1 MYRFSIKIYLMKII
15 VTGGL
20 GFIGSNFIKY
30 IINKKETNIVINIDT
45 TTKQYSASNKDN
57 VKAFEDNPKYKFYD
71 FWLEM
76 LDNPSV
82 KNEFKQIIKENNI
95 THIAHFAAESHV
107 DNSISNPRRFI
118 QSNIFG
124 TFNLLEIIRDFP
136 EIRFH
141 HISTDEVYGSLGEEG
156 KFTETTAYAP
166 NSPYSASK
174 AASDML
180 VRAYNHTF
188 KSLITISNCS
198 NNYGPNQ
205 HNEKF
210 IPVVINSI
218 LNNKKIPVYGN
229 GKNIRDWIFV
239 NDHCEAVWSVL
250 NNGKIGETYNIGG
263 NCEKTN
269 LEIINDI
276 CEILNVNSQDYI
288 SFVEDRKGHDFRYAI
303 DNTKIN
309 KELNWYPITSFKD
322 GLKQTIDFYK
332 NLL

>member
-1 MYRFSIKIYLMKII
+1 MNIL

-30 IINKKETNIVINIDT
+30 IINKKEVDIVINIDT
-45 TTKQYSASNKDN
+45 TGKYYGAANIKNADFFKDN
-57 VKAFEDNPKYKFYD
+57 IKYKFED
-71 FWLEM
+71 FWLEN
-76 LDNPSV
+76 LENPIEIKKF
-82 KNEFKQIIKENNI
+82 KNILKENKI
-95 THIAHFAAESHV
+95 THIVHFAAESHV

-118 QSNIFG
+118 QSNILG

-141 HISTDEVYGSLGEEG
+141 HISTDEVYGSLGDEG

-188 KSLITISNCS
+188 KALITISNCS

-210 IPVVINSI
+210 IPVIINSI

-239 NDHCEAVWSVL
+239 EDHCEAVWFVL

-269 LEIINDI
+269 LDIINDI
-276 CEILNVNSQDYI
+276 CLVLNVNPKYYI

-303 DNTKIN
+303 DNTKISN
-309 KELNWYPITSFKD
+309 ELNWYPKTSFKE
-322 GLKQTIDFYK
+322 GLKQTVEFYK
-332 NLL
+332 NKV

>member
-1 MYRFSIKIYLMKII
+1 MNII

-30 IINKKETNIVINIDT
+30 IINKKEVHSIINIDT
-45 TTKQYSASNKDN
+45 TSKYHGAANLNNAKSFQNN
-57 VKAFEDNPKYKFYD
+57 IKYKFED
-71 FWLEM
+71 FWLEI
-76 LDNPSV
+76 LDTPIEIKRF
-82 KNEFKQIIKENNI
+82 KNLLKENNI
-95 THIAHFAAESHV
+95 THIIHFAAESHV
-107 DNSISNPRRFI
+107 DNSISDPRRFI
-118 QSNIFG
+118 QSNILG

-136 EIRFH
+136 DLRFH
-141 HISTDEVYGSLGEEG
+141 HISTDEVYGTLGEEG
-156 KFTETTAYAP
+156 KFTETTPYAP

-174 AASDML
+174 ASSDML
-180 VRAYNHTF
+180 VRAYHHTF

-239 NDHCEAVWSVL
+239 YDHCEAVWSIL
-250 NNGKIGETYNIGG
+250 NNGKIGETYNVGG

-276 CEILNVNSQDYI
+276 CEVLNINPQDHI

-303 DNTKIN
+303 DNNKIN

-322 GLKQTIDFYK
+322 GLKQTIEFYK
-332 NLL
+332 KNNTI

>member
-1 MYRFSIKIYLMKII
+1 MNVI

-30 IINKKETNIVINIDT
+30 IINKKEVHSIINIDT
-45 TTKQYSASNKDN
+45 KGKYYGAAN
-57 VKAFEDNPKYKFYD
+57 VNNEKSFNNHIKYKFED
-71 FWLEM
+71 FWLET
-76 LDNPSV
+76 LDNV
-82 KNEFKQIIKENNI
+82 IEIKKFKSILKENNI
-95 THIAHFAAESHV
+95 THIVHFAAESHV
-107 DNSISNPRRFI
+107 DNSISDPRRFI
-118 QSNIFG
+118 QSNILG

-136 EIRFH
+136 QIRFH

-180 VRAYNHTF
+180 VRAYHHTF
-188 KSLITISNCS
+188 EALVTISNCS

-239 NDHCEAVWSVL
+239 EDHCEAVWFVL
-250 NNGKIGETYNIGG
+250 NNGKIGETYNVGG

-276 CEILNVNSQDYI
+276 CQVLNVNPQDYI

-303 DNTKIN
+303 DNAKISQ
-309 KELNWYPITSFKD
+309 ELNWHPKTSFNE
-322 GLKQTIDFYK
+322 GLKQTIEFYK
-332 NLL
+332 NKL

>member
-1 MYRFSIKIYLMKII
+1 MNIL

-30 IINKKETNIVINIDT
+30 IINKKEVDIVINIDT
-45 TTKQYSASNKDN
+45 TGKYYGAANVKNGDFFKDN
-57 VKAFEDNPKYKFYD
+57 IKYKFED
-71 FWLEM
+71 FWLEN
-76 LDNPSV
+76 LENPIEIKKF
-82 KNEFKQIIKENNI
+82 KNILKENKI
-95 THIAHFAAESHV
+95 THIVHFAAESHV

-118 QSNIFG
+118 QSNILG

-156 KFTETTAYAP
+156 KFTETTPYAP

-188 KSLITISNCS
+188 KTLVTISNCS

-239 NDHCEAVWSVL
+239 EDHCEAVWFVL
-250 NNGKIGETYNIGG
+250 NNGKIGETYNVGG

-269 LEIINDI
+269 LDIINDI
-276 CEILNVNSQDYI
+276 CIVLNVNPKDYI

-303 DNTKIN
+303 DNTKISN
-309 KELNWYPITSFKD
+309 ELNWYPKTSFNE
-322 GLKQTIDFYK
+322 GLKQTVEFYK
-332 NLL
+332 NKV

>member
-1 MYRFSIKIYLMKII
+1 MNILI
-15 VTGGL
+15 TGGL

-30 IINKKETNIVINIDT
+30 IINKKEINTIINIDT
-45 TTKQYSASNKDN
+45 ISKHFSAADKKNSESFKDN
-57 VKAFEDNPKYKFYD
+57 LKYKFYD
-71 FWLEM
+71 IWLET
-76 LDNPSV
+76 LDSPLV
-82 KNEFKQIIKENNI
+82 KEQFEKIIKENRI
-95 THIAHFAAESHV
+95 THIIHFAAESHV
-107 DNSISNPRRFI
+107 DNSISHPKKFI
-118 QSNIFG
+118 QSNILG
-124 TFNLLEIIRDFP
+124 TFNLLEIIRNFP

-141 HISTDEVYGSLGEEG
+141 HISTDEVYGSLGKEG

-188 KSLITISNCS
+188 KVLTTISNCS

-229 GKNIRDWIFV
+229 GENIRDWIFV
-239 NDHCEAVWSVL
+239 DDHCEAVWTIL
-250 NNGKIGETYNIGG
+250 NCSKIGEIYNIGG

-276 CEILNVNSQDYI
+276 CEILNVDSKNYI

-303 DNTKIN
+303 DNSKIN
-309 KELNWYPITSFKD
+309 KELNWYPKISFKE
-322 GLKQTIDFYK
+322 GLKKTVEFYK
-332 NLL
+332 QKIQ

>member
-1 MYRFSIKIYLMKII
+1 MNILI
-15 VTGGL
+15 TGGL

-30 IINKKETNIVINIDT
+30 IINKKETNIIVNIDT
-45 TTKQYSASNKDN
+45 TTKQHSASNKKN
-57 VKAFEDNPKYKFYD
+57 VRDFEDNPKYKFYD

-76 LDNPSV
+76 LDNPSI
-82 KNEFKQIIKENNI
+82 KNQFKQIIKEYNI
-95 THIAHFAAESHV
+95 THIVHFAAESHV
-107 DNSISNPRRFI
+107 DNSISDPRRFI
-118 QSNIFG
+118 QSNILG

-141 HISTDEVYGSLGEEG
+141 HVSTDEVYGSLGEEG

-188 KSLITISNCS
+188 KALVTISNCS

-239 NDHCEAVWSVL
+239 EDHCEAVWFVL
-250 NNGKIGETYNIGG
+250 NNGKIGETYNVGG

-269 LEIINDI
+269 LQIINDI
-276 CEILNVNSQDYI
+276 CQVLNVNPQDYI

-303 DNTKIN
+303 DNAKISQ
-309 KELNWYPITSFKD
+309 ELNWHPKTSFSE
-322 GLKQTIDFYK
+322 GLKQTVEFYK
-332 NLL
+332 NRS

>member
-1 MYRFSIKIYLMKII
+1 MNIL

-20 GFIGSNFIKY
+20 GFIGSNFIKF
-30 IINKKETNIVINIDT
+30 IINKTETNIIINIDT
-45 TTKQYSASNKDN
+45 ITKQHSAANENN
-57 VKAFEDNPKYKFYD
+57 VKDFKDNPKYKFYD

-76 LDNPSV
+76 LDNAFI
-82 KNEFKQIIKENNI
+82 KDQFKQLIKDHNI
-95 THIAHFAAESHV
+95 THIVHFAAESHV
-107 DNSISNPRRFI
+107 DNSISDPKRFI
-118 QSNIFG
+118 QSNILG

-141 HISTDEVYGSLGEEG
+141 HISTDEVYGSLGDEG

-174 AASDML
+174 ASSDML
-180 VRAYNHTF
+180 VRAYHHTF
-188 KSLITISNCS
+188 KALVTISNCS

-229 GKNIRDWIFV
+229 GKNVRDWIFV
-239 NDHCEAVWSVL
+239 DDHCEAIWFVL
-250 NNGKIGETYNIGG
+250 NNGRIGETYNIGG

-269 LEIINDI
+269 LDIINDI
-276 CEILNVNSQDYI
+276 CKVLNLNPQDHI

-303 DNTKIN
+303 DNSKIN
-309 KELNWYPITSFKD
+309 KELNWFPTTSFED
-322 GLKQTIDFYK
+322 GILKTIDYYK
-332 NLL
+332 NKTC

>member
-1 MYRFSIKIYLMKII
+1 MNLLI
-15 VTGGL
+15 TGGL

-30 IINKKETNIVINIDT
+30 IINKKETNIIINIDT
-45 TTKQYSASNKDN
+45 TTKQNSASNEKN
-57 VKAFEDNPKYKFYD
+57 VKDFKNNPKYKFYD

-76 LDNPSV
+76 LDNSSI
-82 KNEFKQIIKENNI
+82 KDQFKQIIKQYNI
-95 THIAHFAAESHV
+95 THVIHFAAESHV
-107 DNSISNPRRFI
+107 DNSISDPRRFI
-118 QSNIFG
+118 QSNILG

-239 NDHCEAVWSVL
+239 DDHCEAVWSIL

-263 NCEKTN
+263 DCEKTN

-276 CEILNVNSQDYI
+276 CEVLNVNSQDYI

-303 DNTKIN
+303 DNSKIN

>member
-1 MYRFSIKIYLMKII
+1 MKII

-30 IINKKETNIVINIDT
+30 IINKNEVDLVINIDT
-45 TTKQYSASNKDN
+45 ITKKHSASNKKN
-57 VKAFEDNPKYKFYD
+57 VESIENYPKYKFYD
-71 FWLEM
+71 FWLDTLEYS
-76 LDNPSV
+76 PS
-82 KNEFKQIIKENNI
+82 KEEFKKTIKQNNI
-95 THIAHFAAESHV
+95 THIVHFAAESHV
-107 DNSISNPRRFI
+107 DNSISDPRRFI
-118 QSNIFG
+118 QSNILG

-141 HISTDEVYGSLGEEG
+141 HISTDEVYGSLGEDG

-218 LNNKKIPVYGN
+218 LKNKKIPVYGN

-239 NDHCEAVWSVL
+239 SDHCDAVWSIL
-250 NNGKIGETYNIGG
+250 NNGKIGETYNVGG

-276 CEILNVNSQDYI
+276 CEVLNVNPQDYI

-303 DNTKIN
+303 DNAKIN
-309 KELNWYPITSFKD
+309 KELNWYPITCFKD

>member
-1 MYRFSIKIYLMKII
+1 MNILI
-15 VTGGL
+15 TGGL

-30 IINKKETNIVINIDT
+30 IINKKKTNIIINIDT
-45 TTKQYSASNKDN
+45 TTKQHSASNKKN
-57 VKAFEDNPKYKFYD
+57 VRDFEDNPKYKFYD

-76 LDNPSV
+76 LDNPYI
-82 KNEFKQIIKENNI
+82 KNQFKQIIKEYDI
-95 THIAHFAAESHV
+95 THIIHFAAESHV
-107 DNSISNPRRFI
+107 DNSISDPRRFI
-118 QSNIFG
+118 QSNILG

-141 HISTDEVYGSLGEEG
+141 HVSTDEVYGSLGEEG

-174 AASDML
+174 ASSDML

-188 KSLITISNCS
+188 KALVTISNCS

-239 NDHCEAVWSVL
+239 EDHCEAVWFVL
-250 NNGKIGETYNIGG
+250 NNGKIGETYNVGG

-276 CEILNVNSQDYI
+276 CQVLNVNPQDYI

-303 DNTKIN
+303 DNAKISQ
-309 KELNWYPITSFKD
+309 ELNWHPKTSFNE
-322 GLKQTIDFYK
+322 GLKQTVEFYK
-332 NLL
+332 NRS

>member
-1 MYRFSIKIYLMKII
+1 MNII

-30 IINKKETNIVINIDT
+30 IINKKEVNTIINIDT
-45 TTKQYSASNKDN
+45 TTKKNSAANKKN
-57 VKAFEDNPKYKFYD
+57 IESIEDNPKYKFYD
-71 FWLEM
+71 FWIDI
-76 LDNPSV
+76 LDYSPS
-82 KNEFKQIIKENNI
+82 KEEFKRIIKQYNI
-95 THIAHFAAESHV
+95 THIVHFAAESHV
-107 DNSISNPRRFI
+107 DNSISDPRRFI
-118 QSNIFG
+118 QSNVLG

-141 HISTDEVYGSLGEEG
+141 HISTDEVYGTLGEEG
-156 KFTETTAYAP
+156 KFTETTPYAP

-239 NDHCEAVWSVL
+239 NDHCEAVWSIL
-250 NNGKIGETYNIGG
+250 NNGKIGETYNVGG

-269 LEIINDI
+269 LNIINDI
-276 CEILNVNSQDYI
+276 CEVLDVNPQDYI

-322 GLKQTIDFYK
+322 GLKQTIEFYK
-332 NLL
+332 KNNTI

>member
-1 MYRFSIKIYLMKII
+1 MKVI
-15 VTGGL
+15 VTGGY

-30 IINKKETNIVINIDT
+30 IINKNEVDLVINIDT
-45 TTKQYSASNKDN
+45 TTKKYSASNKKN
-57 VKAFEDNPKYKFYD
+57 VESIENHPKYKFYD
-71 FWLEM
+71 FWLEI
-76 LDNPSV
+76 LDYSPS
-82 KNEFKQIIKENNI
+82 KEEFKRIIKENSI
-95 THIAHFAAESHV
+95 THIVHFAAESHV
-107 DNSISNPRRFI
+107 DNSISDPRRFI
-118 QSNIFG
+118 QSNILG

-229 GKNIRDWIFV
+229 GKNVRDWIFV
-239 NDHCEAVWSVL
+239 DDHCEAAWSIL

-263 NCEKTN
+263 DCEKTN

-276 CEILNVNSQDYI
+276 CEVLNVNPQDYI

-309 KELNWYPITSFKD
+309 EELNWYPITSFKD

>member
-1 MYRFSIKIYLMKII
+1 MNIL

-30 IINKKETNIVINIDT
+30 IINKKEVNIIVNIDT
-45 TTKQYSASNKDN
+45 LTKQHSAANKN
-57 VKAFEDNPKYKFYD
+57 NIKIFENHLKYKFYD
-71 FWLEM
+71 TWLET
-76 LDNPSV
+76 LNHPQE
-82 KNEFKQIIKENNI
+82 KEEFKKIIKENNI
-95 THIAHFAAESHV
+95 THIVHFAAESHV
-107 DNSISNPRRFI
+107 DNSISDPRRFI
-118 QSNIFG
+118 ESNILG

-141 HISTDEVYGSLGEEG
+141 HISTDEVYGTLGDEG

-174 AASDML
+174 ASSDML

-188 KSLITISNCS
+188 KALVTISNCS

-229 GKNIRDWIFV
+229 GKNVRDWIFV
-239 NDHCEAVWSVL
+239 DDHCEAVWFVL
-250 NNGKIGETYNIGG
+250 NSGKIGETYNIGG

-276 CEILNVNSQDYI
+276 CLILNVNPQDYI

-303 DNTKIN
+303 DNTKISN
-309 KELNWYPITSFKD
+309 ELNWYPKTSFNE
-322 GLKQTIDFYK
+322 GLKQTVEFYK
-332 NLL
+332 NRL

>member
-1 MYRFSIKIYLMKII
+1 MNIL

-30 IINKKETNIVINIDT
+30 IINKKEVHSILNVDTAGKHYGAANLNNAKSFQNNI
-45 TTKQYSASNKDN
+45 
-57 VKAFEDNPKYKFYD
+57 KYKFED

-76 LDNPSV
+76 LDNPTEIKKL
-82 KNEFKQIIKENNI
+82 KNILKENNI
-95 THIAHFAAESHV
+95 THIVHFAAESHV
-107 DNSISNPRRFI
+107 DNSISSPRKFI
-118 QSNIFG
+118 QSNVLG

-156 KFTETTAYAP
+156 KFTESTAYAP

-188 KSLITISNCS
+188 KVLVTISNCS

-218 LNNKKIPVYGN
+218 LNNNKIPVYGN

-239 NDHCEAVWSVL
+239 EDHCEAVWIVL
-250 NNGKIGETYNIGG
+250 NDGKIGETYNIGG

-269 LEIINDI
+269 LDIINDI
-276 CEILNVNSQDYI
+276 CRVLNVNPQDYI

-303 DNTKIN
+303 DNTKIS
-309 KELNWYPITSFKD
+309 KELNWYPKTSFNE
-322 GLKQTIDFYK
+322 GLKQTIEFYK
-332 NLL
+332 NTL

>member
-1 MYRFSIKIYLMKII
+1 MNIL

-30 IINKKETNIVINIDT
+30 IINKKETNIVVNIDT
-45 TTKQYSASNKDN
+45 ITKQHSASNTNNAKD
-57 VKAFEDNPKYKFYD
+57 FEDNRKYKFYD

-76 LDNPSV
+76 LDNPSI
-82 KNEFKQIIKENNI
+82 KNQFKQIIKEYNI
-95 THIAHFAAESHV
+95 THIVHFAAESHV
-107 DNSISNPRRFI
+107 DNSISDPRRFI
-118 QSNIFG
+118 QSNILG

-141 HISTDEVYGSLGEEG
+141 HISTDEVYGSLGEQG

-174 AASDML
+174 ASSDML

-188 KSLITISNCS
+188 KALVTISNCS

-239 NDHCEAVWSVL
+239 EDHCEAVWFVL
-250 NNGKIGETYNIGG
+250 NNGKIGETYNVGG

-276 CEILNVNSQDYI
+276 CQVLNVNSQDYI
-288 SFVEDRKGHDFRYAI
+288 SFVKDRKGHDFRYAI
-303 DNTKIN
+303 DNAKITQ
-309 KELNWYPITSFKD
+309 ELNWHPRTSFSE
-322 GLKQTIDFYK
+322 GLKQTVEFYK
-332 NLL
+332 NRS

>member
-1 MYRFSIKIYLMKII
+1 MNIL

-30 IINKKETNIVINIDT
+30 IINKEEVNTIINIDT
-45 TTKQYSASNKDN
+45 TTKRSSASNEKN
-57 VKAFEDNPKYKFYD
+57 ARSFKNHIKYKFYD
-71 FWLEM
+71 FWLDI
-76 LDNPSV
+76 LDYSPS
-82 KNEFKQIIKENNI
+82 KEEFKRIIRQYNI
-95 THIAHFAAESHV
+95 THIVHFAAESHV
-107 DNSISNPRRFI
+107 DNSISDPTRFI
-118 QSNIFG
+118 QSNILG

-136 EIRFH
+136 DLRFH
-141 HISTDEVYGSLGEEG
+141 HISTDEVYGSLGDIG
-156 KFTETTAYAP
+156 KFTETTPYAP

-188 KSLITISNCS
+188 KALVTISNCS

-239 NDHCEAVWSVL
+239 NDHCEAVWYVL
-250 NNGKIGETYNIGG
+250 KYGKIGETYNIGG

-269 LEIINDI
+269 IDIINDI
-276 CEILNVNSQDYI
+276 CQVLNVNPEDYI

-303 DNTKIN
+303 DNSKIN
-309 KELNWYPITSFKD
+309 KELNWYPKISFKD
-322 GLKQTIDFYK
+322 GLRETIEFYK
-332 NLL
+332 NKL

>member
-1 MYRFSIKIYLMKII
+1 MNIL

-30 IINKKETNIVINIDT
+30 IINKKETNIIVNIDT
-45 TTKQYSASNKDN
+45 TTKQHSASNKNNIKD
-57 VKAFEDNPKYKFYD
+57 FEDNRKYKFYD

-76 LDNPSV
+76 LDNSSI
-82 KNEFKQIIKENNI
+82 KDQFKQIIKEYNI
-95 THIAHFAAESHV
+95 THIVHFAAESHV
-107 DNSISNPRRFI
+107 DNSISDPRRFI
-118 QSNIFG
+118 QSNILG

-141 HISTDEVYGSLGEEG
+141 HVSTDEVYGSLGEEG

-188 KSLITISNCS
+188 KSLVTISNCS

-239 NDHCEAVWSVL
+239 EDHCEAVWFVL
-250 NNGKIGETYNIGG
+250 NNGKIGETYNVGG

-276 CEILNVNSQDYI
+276 CQVLNVNPQDYI

-303 DNTKIN
+303 DNAKISQ
-309 KELNWYPITSFKD
+309 ELNWYPKTSFNE
-322 GLKQTIDFYK
+322 GLKQTVEFYK
-332 NLL
+332 NRS

>member
-1 MYRFSIKIYLMKII
+1 MNII

-30 IINKKETNIVINIDT
+30 IINKKEVNTIINIDT
-45 TTKQYSASNKDN
+45 TTKKSSAANKKN
-57 VKAFEDNPKYKFYD
+57 IESVEDNPKYKFYD
-71 FWLEM
+71 FWIDI
-76 LDNPSV
+76 LDYSPS
-82 KNEFKQIIKENNI
+82 KEEFKRIIKQYNI
-95 THIAHFAAESHV
+95 THIVHFAAESHV
-107 DNSISNPRRFI
+107 DNSISDPRRFI
-118 QSNIFG
+118 QSNVLG

-136 EIRFH
+136 GVRFH
-141 HISTDEVYGSLGEEG
+141 HISTDEVYGTLGEEG
-156 KFTETTAYAP
+156 KFTETTPYAP

-229 GKNIRDWIFV
+229 GKNVRDWIFV
-239 NDHCEAVWSVL
+239 DDHCEAVWSIL
-250 NNGKIGETYNIGG
+250 NNGKIGETYNVGG

-269 LEIINDI
+269 LNIINDI
-276 CEILNVNSQDYI
+276 CEVLDVNPKDYI

-322 GLKQTIDFYK
+322 GLKQTIEFYK
-332 NLL
+332 KNNTI

>member
-1 MYRFSIKIYLMKII
+1 MKII

-30 IINKKETNIVINIDT
+30 IINKKEVCSILNIDT
-45 TTKQYSASNKDN
+45 KLKYYGAANLNNAKSFQNN
-57 VKAFEDNPKYKFYD
+57 IKYKFED
-71 FWLEM
+71 FWLET
-76 LDNPSV
+76 LDSPIEIKRF
-82 KNEFKQIIKENNI
+82 KNILKENYI
-95 THIAHFAAESHV
+95 THIVHFAAESHV
-107 DNSISNPRRFI
+107 DNSISEPRRFI
-118 QSNIFG
+118 QSNILG

-136 EIRFH
+136 KIRFH

-180 VRAYNHTF
+180 VRVYNHTF

-239 NDHCEAVWSVL
+239 DDHCEAVWSIL
-250 NNGKIGETYNIGG
+250 NNGKIGETYNVGG

-276 CEILNVNSQDYI
+276 CEVLNINPQDYI

>member
-1 MYRFSIKIYLMKII
+1 MNIL

-30 IINKKETNIVINIDT
+30 VINKKEVDIVINIDT
-45 TTKQYSASNKDN
+45 ITKTSSAANKKN
-57 VKAFEDNPKYKFYD
+57 AESFENHAKYKFYD
-71 FWLEM
+71 FWLDV
-76 LDNPSV
+76 LDYAPS
-82 KNEFKQIIKENNI
+82 KKEFERILKEYNI
-95 THIAHFAAESHV
+95 THIVHFAAESHV
-107 DNSISNPRRFI
+107 DNSISDPRRFV
-118 QSNIFG
+118 QSNILG

-156 KFTETTAYAP
+156 KFVETTPYAP

-188 KSLITISNCS
+188 KALVTISNCS

-229 GKNIRDWIFV
+229 GKNVRDWIFV
-239 NDHCEAVWSVL
+239 EDHCEAVWFVL
-250 NNGKIGETYNIGG
+250 NNGKIGETYNVGG

-276 CEILNVNSQDYI
+276 CQVLNVNPQDYI

-303 DNTKIN
+303 DNTKIS
-309 KELNWYPITSFKD
+309 KELNWHPKTSFNE
-322 GLKQTIDFYK
+322 GLKQTVEFYK
-332 NLL
+332 NRS

>member
-1 MYRFSIKIYLMKII
+1 MNIL

-30 IINKKETNIVINIDT
+30 VINKKEVDIVINIDT
-45 TTKQYSASNKDN
+45 ITKTSSAANKKN
-57 VKAFEDNPKYKFYD
+57 AESFENHAKYKFYD
-71 FWLEM
+71 FWLDV
-76 LDNPSV
+76 LDYAPS
-82 KNEFKQIIKENNI
+82 KKEFERILKEYNI
-95 THIAHFAAESHV
+95 THIVHFAAESHV
-107 DNSISNPRRFI
+107 DNSISDPRRFV
-118 QSNIFG
+118 QSNILG

-156 KFTETTAYAP
+156 KFVETTPYAP

-188 KSLITISNCS
+188 KALVTISNCS

-229 GKNIRDWIFV
+229 GKNVRDWIFV
-239 NDHCEAVWSVL
+239 EDHCEAVWFVL
-250 NNGKIGETYNIGG
+250 NNGKIGETYNVGG

-276 CEILNVNSQDYI
+276 CQALNVNPQDYI

-303 DNTKIN
+303 DNTKIS
-309 KELNWYPITSFKD
+309 KELNWHPKTSFNE
-322 GLKQTIDFYK
+322 GLKQTVEFYK
-332 NLL
+332 NRS